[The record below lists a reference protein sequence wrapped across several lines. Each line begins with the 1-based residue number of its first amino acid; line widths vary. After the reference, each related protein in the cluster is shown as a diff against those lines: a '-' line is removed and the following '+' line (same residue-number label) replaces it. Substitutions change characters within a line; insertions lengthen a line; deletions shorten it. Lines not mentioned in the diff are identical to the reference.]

1 MSIFQKPS
9 RHQFIVTSCV
19 LVWIFIVNVAAI
31 ALGIAGWPL
40 FFVTIFFFAL
50 GADMKNVPSIFA
62 GGTLGL
68 IAALGLVYCSRS
80 GIVNIGVEGMMLIGS
95 LMGVVGSY
103 YTGSALLGALVAI
116 GVNLIVSLV
125 FAFFA
130 VTIKADQNV
139 IGTAIN
145 TFATGLT
152 VTVNRVIF
160 GVGTSQNIEVFER
173 VKIPVLS
180 EIPIIGT
187 AITDFAQSGLVDS
200 NEAPGCNVTGTSDLT
215 PVADQI
221 ELLHEVLPEAK
232 TIGLLYCSAE
242 SNSDIQVALAE
253 EACKELGL
261 QTERYSVASSNEIQ
275 SVIESMIGKVDA
287 IYAPTDN
294 VIANGMNTVAM
305 VANENKI
312 PVVCGEENMVNAG
325 GLVSYSID
333 YYDLGYMAGEMAV
346 QILRDGAD
354 PAEMPIQYLDSSSCT
369 LVTNEDTAAEI
380 GVDLSV
386 LEDK

>member
-1 MSIFQKPS
+1 MI
-9 RHQFIVTSCV
+9 TSF
-19 LVWIFIVNVAAI
+19 LSTDLRMAT
-31 ALGIAGWPL
+31 PL
-40 FFVTIFFFAL
+40 
-50 GADMKNVPSIFA
+50 
-62 GGTLGL
+62 L

-180 EIPIIGT
+180 EIPIIGEAVFDQAILVYIALIAVPVLWFILMKTSLGLKIRSVGENPQACDTVGINVYRVRYGTILFSGALAGLAGAYVSMGQLNSFTEDMIAGRGFIALAAVVLGNYMPGGVLAATLIFGAASALQYRMQAT
-187 AITDFAQSGLVDS
+187 AISVPYQFWLM
-200 NEAPGCNVTGTSDLT
+200 
-215 PVADQI
+215 
-221 ELLHEVLPEAK
+221 LPYVI
-232 TIGLLYCSAE
+232 TI
-242 SNSDIQVALAE
+242 I
-253 EACKELGL
+253 
-261 QTERYSVASSNEIQ
+261 
-275 SVIESMIGKVDA
+275 A
-287 IYAPTDN
+287 I
-294 VIANGMNTVAM
+294 I
-305 VANENKI
+305 I
-312 PVVCGEENMVNAG
+312 I
-325 GLVSYSID
+325 SI
-333 YYDLGYMAGEMAV
+333 V
-346 QILRDGAD
+346 
-354 PAEMPIQYLDSSSCT
+354 
-369 LVTNEDTAAEI
+369 
-380 GVDLSV
+380 
-386 LEDK
+386 